1 MLAWI
6 LTIGAGICLIYYI
19 GVVLYAGIGTA
30 FSAVWLFFAGFL
42 ALTAT
47 GVRLYQRTPDRTLL
61 WIPVSMVTLCA
72 TGILILLVMQILI
85 FSRVPAVAE
94 PGLDYVIVLG
104 TAVKPEGISK
114 TLKLRLDKAGEYALQ
129 NPESILILSGGQGE
143 DEPQSEASAMEDYL
157 VSLGIPKRQLIQE
170 NRSTSTV
177 ENIVYSQELINQ
189 DRQMR
194 GEAFQRRL
202 QTRPIRIGIL
212 TSNFHLFRARMIAQ
226 KRVLTDAW
234 GIAAPSD
241 RVLLVHYSIRDGI
254 AILKE
259 RLMGNI

>member
-1 MLAWI
+1 
-6 LTIGAGICLIYYI
+6 
-19 GVVLYAGIGTA
+19 
-30 FSAVWLFFAGFL
+30 
-42 ALTAT
+42 
-47 GVRLYQRTPDRTLL
+47 
-61 WIPVSMVTLCA
+61 
-72 TGILILLVMQILI
+72 
-85 FSRVPAVAE
+85 
-94 PGLDYVIVLG
+94 
-104 TAVKPEGISK
+104 
-114 TLKLRLDKAGEYALQ
+114 
-129 NPESILILSGGQGE
+129 
-143 DEPQSEASAMEDYL
+143 MEDYL

-202 QTRPIRIGIL
+202 PDPTDPDLSGIL

-226 KRVLTDAW
+226 KRGLTDAW

-259 RLMGNI
+259 RLMGKHINKRDSPNSKKSNFI

>member
-6 LTIGAGICLIYYI
+6 LAAGAGVCLVYYI

-42 ALTAT
+42 ALTAA
-47 GVRLYQRTPDRTLL
+47 GVRLYQRTPDRSFL

-72 TGILILLVMQILI
+72 AGVVILLVVQILI

-94 PGLDYVIVLG
+94 PGLDYVMVLG
-104 TAVKPEGISK
+104 AAVKPEGISK
-114 TLKLRLDKAGEYALQ
+114 TLKLRLDKAAEYALQ
-129 NPESILILSGGQGE
+129 NPDSVLILSGGQGA
-143 DEPQSEASAMEDYL
+143 DEPQTEASAMEEYL

-170 NRSTSTV
+170 NRSTSTL
-177 ENIVYSQELINQ
+177 ENIVYSQELINR
-189 DRQMR
+189 DREMR
-194 GEAFQRRL
+194 GEAFQRKL
-202 QTRPIRIGIL
+202 QSRPLRIGIL
-212 TSNFHLFRARMIAQ
+212 TSNFHLFRARMIAA
-226 KRVLTDAW
+226 KRGLTDAW

-241 RVLLVHYSIRDGI
+241 RVLLMHYSIRDGI